1 MHIGV
6 QLQLDEDVVGSLFCD
21 DEGYLL
27 RVESP
32 VGRVLWREVKFYF
45 YYAG

>member
-6 QLQLDEDVVGSLFCD
+6 QLQLDEDVVGSLFGN

-27 RVESP
+27 GVESP
-32 VGRVLWREVKFYF
+32 VGRVLWREVQFDF
-45 YYAG
+45 YYVG